1 MNGMEILSLIIQIF
15 SWASIVIGS
24 CFMII
29 GSAGLLR
36 FTDFWARLHA
46 ASVIES
52 GGMIFFLLGMCLQAS
67 DWLIF
72 FKLAFIGL
80 FLFITGPTATHA
92 VARAVLSEKSKE
104 KSIKRGTK

>member
-1 MNGMEILSLIIQIF
+1 MEVLSLIIQIF
-15 SWASIVIGS
+15 SWVSIVIGS

-29 GSAGLLR
+29 GSAGMLR

-52 GGMIFFLLGMCLQAS
+52 GGMIFLLLGMCLQAS

-72 FKLAFIGL
+72 FKLAFIGM

-92 VARAVLSEKSKE
+92 VVKAALSEKSKE

>member
-1 MNGMEILSLIIQIF
+1 MEILSLIIQIF

-52 GGMIFFLLGMCLQAS
+52 GGMIFLLLGMCLQAS

-92 VARAVLSEKSKE
+92 VAKAALSEKSKE